1 MNHNC
6 ESYNFTVFQI
16 ADYFL
21 SQERKQKD
29 QDITHLKLQ
38 KLIYYAQ
45 GFVLAFTHQPLFLES
60 LEAWR
65 HGPVCRALYDKYKK
79 WSYHSIPL
87 KQSQISLNEIKR
99 YPEIEE
105 ILQLIW
111 QIFGT
116 LSGTQLEEMTHAEM
130 PWKIAIKRGLNTP
143 ISNESLYYFF
153 SNLIFDENK
162 QGD

>member
-1 MNHNC
+1 M
-6 ESYNFTVFQI
+6 SR
-16 ADYFL
+16 
-21 SQERKQKD
+21 ERKQKD

-45 GFVLAFTHQPLFLES
+45 GFVLAFTHQSLFLES

-87 KQSQISLNEIKR
+87 KQSQISLNEIKI

-116 LSGTQLEEMTHAEM
+116 LSGPQLEEMTHAEM
-130 PWKIAIKRGLNTP
+130 PWKTAIKSGLNTT
-143 ISNESLYYFF
+143 ISNESLYNFF

-162 QGD
+162 RGDEN

>member
-1 MNHNC
+1 MKNSN

-21 SQERKQKD
+21 AQERKQKN

-45 GFVLAFTHQPLFLES
+45 GFVLAFTVRSLFNES

-65 HGPVCRALYDKYKK
+65 HGPVCRELYQKYKK
-79 WSYHSIPL
+79 WSYHSIPIERNQDSID
-87 KQSQISLNEIKR
+87 KIKK
-99 YPEIEE
+99 YPEVEE

-111 QIFGT
+111 QIFGN
-116 LSGTQLEEMTHAEM
+116 LSGPQLEEMTHAEM
-130 PWKIAIKRGLNTP
+130 PWKIAIKKGLNTP
-143 ISNESLYYFF
+143 ISNENLDSFF
-153 SNLIFDENK
+153 SELIFNENE
-162 QGD
+162 